1 MTREEEIRKER
12 LKKIE
17 ELKKQGNEPYKHRF
31 QFKDHAIELHKKYE
45 KLKEDEKTKD
55 KVSLAGRVVA
65 LRIHGKINFATLQD
79 STGRIQL
86 CVEEQES
93 GSELC
98 EFLKNFVDSGDVIG
112 IEGIIFKTKR
122 GELTVLVKKLEL
134 LTKSIAPLPD
144 KWHGLQD
151 KEERYRQ
158 RYVDL
163 IMNPEV
169 KEVFMK
175 RSKIIEAMRE
185 FLISKSFIEVETP
198 VLQPIYGGASAKP
211 FESKLNALDMKV
223 YMRISNEMYLK
234 RLIVGGYEK
243 IFEFSKDFRNEG
255 VDWAH
260 NPEFLQ
266 METMWAY
273 ANYED
278 NMKFNEEIIAF
289 IAKKVLGT
297 TKIEYRDKQ
306 IDLTPPFKRIEFKD
320 AVMKETKIDINKA
333 DNFEKLKKEIISKK
347 LTNVDVNRC
356 FHYGALLDELYK
368 RVIRPKIIQPTFL
381 THYPV
386 EMIALAKRNEKD
398 RTKINSFQLLI
409 DGMEISKSYDELNDP
424 EDQKVRL
431 EEQNQLLKKGDQEAM
446 PIDKEFI
453 EALEYGM
460 PPTSGLGV
468 GVDRLVMVL
477 TNTASIRDVILFP
490 FMRPE
495 K

>member
-17 ELKKQGNEPYKHRF
+17 ELKKHDNEPYKHRF
-31 QFKDHAIELHKKYE
+31 QFKDHAIELQKKYG
-45 KLKEDEKTKD
+45 KLKEEEKTKD

-98 EFLKNFVDSGDVIG
+98 EFLKNFVDSGDIIG

-175 RSKIIEAMRE
+175 KSKIIESMRE
-185 FLISKSFIEVETP
+185 FLVNQGYVEVETP
-198 VLQPIYGGASAKP
+198 ILQPIYGGTNARP
-211 FESKLNALDMKV
+211 FETKLNALDIKL
-223 YMRISNEMYLK
+223 YLRISDELYLK
-234 RLIVGGYEK
+234 RLLVGGYEK
-243 IFEFSKDFRNEG
+243 IFEFSQDFRNEG
-255 VDWAH
+255 IDKLH
-260 NPEFLQ
+260 NPEFVC
-266 METMWAY
+266 METMWTY
-273 ANYED
+273 ANYRD
-278 NMKFNEEIIAF
+278 NMDLCEQMLQY
-289 IAKKVLGT
+289 IAKKVLET
-297 TKIEYRDKQ
+297 TKIEYQ
-306 IDLTPPFKRIEFKD
+306 G
-320 AVMKETKIDINKA
+320 TKIDLGKWQRMTMLEAIKKYAGENFN
-333 DNFEKLKKEIISKK
+333 DNENNVKKLAQKLKVEVSDCENWGEI
-347 LTNVDVNRC
+347 VNRV
-356 FHYGALLDELYK
+356 FEEKVESQL
-368 RVIRPKIIQPTFL
+368 IQPTIIYDF
-381 THYPV
+381 PASV
-386 EMIALAKRNEKD
+386 SGLAKIKD
-398 RTKINSFQLLI
+398 DDIRLAERFEPFIN
-409 DGMEISKSYDELNDP
+409 GWEMGNSYSEENDP
-424 EDQKVRL
+424 ARLKEYWKKAEDAF
-431 EEQNQLLKKGDQEAM
+431 KKGDAEEQRL
-446 PIDKEFI
+446 DTDFLR
-453 EALEYGM
+453 ALEYGM
-460 PPTSGLGV
+460 PPASGIGI
-468 GVDRLVMVL
+468 GMERLIMLL